1 MSLLPFF
8 EWLAQTRAS
17 VAMAESVWAFP
28 IVESVHVLGLCLFVG
43 LATIIDLRLLS
54 LILRDVPVSDLMK
67 RLLPWV
73 TVGFVIMVISGVLTF
88 LNAPVRYYENIF
100 FRIKFTA
107 LLIAGANAWYFHSG
121 VWVKVSQWDR
131 NAVTPFRARLAGAV
145 SLALWGCIVVA
156 GRMIAYN
163 WFDKVP
169 K

>member
-8 EWLAQTRAS
+8 EWLAQTPAS
-17 VAMAESVWAFP
+17 VAIAESVWAFP

-43 LATIIDLRLLS
+43 LATVIDLRLLS
-54 LILRDVPVSDLMK
+54 LVLRDVAVSDLMK

-73 TVGFVIMVISGVLTF
+73 TAGFVIMVISGVLTF
-88 LNAPVRYYENIF
+88 LNAPARYYENIF

-107 LLIAGANAWYFHSG
+107 LLLAGANAWYFHSG
-121 VWVKVSQWDR
+121 VWLKISEWDR
-131 NAVTPFRARLAGAV
+131 DAFTPFKARLAGTV

-169 K
+169 